1 MFNKKKIAILKAEN
15 RILKDLLNFYIA
27 VNELNMQ
34 MTRLTK
40 IVKVENKT
48 IPIHLN

>member
-27 VNELNMQ
+27 LNELNLQ
-34 MTRLTK
+34 MTRLRKATK
-40 IVKVENKT
+40 IENKT